1 MNLEDLELF
10 QAEEHQPF
18 FRKAGRPAALLV
30 HGFPG
35 TPAEMRPLARRLNLA
50 GWTTEGILLPGFGP
64 QIGTLFERHYQEW
77 IDATR
82 EALLALQENHQPVL
96 LIGYS
101 MGGAVALSA
110 AAQSPP
116 DGLILVAPFWRIGSK
131 IQRLIWQVVKRVFP
145 TIQPFRNLSLEDPK
159 VRQAVGGFLPDV
171 DLDSPHVQDSLRSV
185 RIPTSLIDEVLAIG
199 KAGRRSAGQ
208 ITVPTLIVQGI
219 KDEAVPRVVTRQLL
233 QALTTVIRYAEV
245 DTGHELLKEDDPA
258 WAETSRL
265 VLEFAGEFV
274 PQETR

>member
-18 FRKAGRPAALLV
+18 FWKAGRPAALLV

-50 GWTTEGILLPGFGP
+50 GWTTEGILLPGFGA
-64 QIGTLFERHYQEW
+64 QIGTLFERHYEEW
-77 IDATR
+77 IDTTR
-82 EALLALQENHQPVL
+82 EALLTLQEDHQPVL

-116 DGLILVAPFWRIGSK
+116 DGLILVSPFWRIGSR
-131 IQRLIWQVVKRVFP
+131 IQRLIWQAVKRVFP

-171 DLDSPHVQDSLRSV
+171 DLDSPDVQDSLRSV
-185 RIPTSLIDEVLAIG
+185 RIPTSLIDEVLATG
-199 KAGRRSAGQ
+199 KAGRRSASQ
-208 ITVPTLIVQGI
+208 ITVPTFIVQGV
-219 KDEAVPRVVTRQLL
+219 KDEAVPRAVTRQLL
-233 QALTTVIRYAEV
+233 QALETAIRYAEV

-265 VLEFAGEFV
+265 ILEFAGEFV
-274 PQETR
+274 PLEIS